1 MSQRQ
6 QQQQQQTSPP
16 KGVETRFDKNG
27 KPNPTYV
34 DLLEEDKPIAGQKF
48 ACISFVSPEQIL
60 KQKEHYMF
68 EHFLK
73 DWDFRKSMEKYTQF
87 LNFVSYKYSLDFD
100 KLTQDLQDFVKDQQ
114 KELTQSNIEDEYKN
128 FLDANEERLEKDFN
142 NLHNFQTTTR
152 GIKVRGC
159 FPTQQEAELRCK
171 MLRELDPNHD
181 VYVGPV
187 GMWMPWHPEA
197 YKTGRVEYL
206 EDELNQLMKEKKVNE
221 NKAKEEF
228 DKRVK
233 EAKRKA
239 IEDNIKK
246 AQESGN
252 MLTQTLNKEGELVS
266 VQNTNTQEMALGL
279 NGGDNDN
286 GTTEVSTADIRK
298 ELFEGD
304 NIVTGKTD
312 HGLSEVVNKNNNGD
326 NDDESKE

>member
-1 MSQRQ
+1 MSQR

>member
-1 MSQRQ
+1 M
-6 QQQQQQTSPP
+6 
-16 KGVETRFDKNG
+16 
-27 KPNPTYV
+27 
-34 DLLEEDKPIAGQKF
+34 
-48 ACISFVSPEQIL
+48 
-60 KQKEHYMF
+60 YMF

-87 LNFVSYKYSLDFD
+87 LNFLSYKYSLDFD
-100 KLTQDLQDFVKDQQ
+100 KVTQDLQDFVKDQQ

-221 NKAKEEF
+221 NKAKEQF

-279 NGGDNDN
+279 NDGDNDN
-286 GTTEVSTADIRK
+286 GSTEVSTADIRK

>member
-1 MSQRQ
+1 MSQR

-286 GTTEVSTADIRK
+286 GSTEVSTADIRK

>member
-1 MSQRQ
+1 MNQ
-6 QQQQQQTSPP
+6 QHKTEPP
-16 KGVETRFDKNG
+16 KGVETRLNKDG
-27 KPNPTYV
+27 TVNPTYV

-48 ACISFVSPEQIL
+48 ACISFVSPEKIL
-60 KQKEHYMF
+60 KQKEAFMF

-73 DWDFRKSMEKYTQF
+73 EWDFRKSMEKYTQF
-87 LNFVSYKYSLDFD
+87 LNFISYKYSVDFD
-100 KLTQDLQDFVKDQQ
+100 KLTEDLQDFVKDQK
-114 KELTQSNIEDEYKN
+114 KELTNSNIEDEYKN
-128 FLDANEERLEKDFN
+128 FLDMNEEKLEKDFN

-246 AQESGN
+246 AKDSGN
-252 MLTQTLNKEGELVS
+252 VLTQTLNKEGELVS

-279 NGGDNDN
+279 DDSK
-286 GTTEVSTADIRK
+286 EVSTADIRK
-298 ELFEGD
+298 ELFEGE

-312 HGLSEVVNKNNNGD
+312 HGLSEVVNKDNNG
-326 NDDESKE
+326 DDESKE

>member
-1 MSQRQ
+1 MSQR
-6 QQQQQQTSPP
+6 QQQTSPP

-286 GTTEVSTADIRK
+286 GSTEVSTADIRK